1 MRLPEEPEVPF
12 QINIIP
18 MIDVVFAILTFFITA
33 TLVLN
38 RTEGLPVSLPQAA
51 TTKTQTQNKVV
62 VTLDAQGNLFL
73 NRQPIALEQLEAQ
86 VRSLMSREKQNIV
99 VINADENVSHGK
111 AIAVMDRIRNIEG
124 VKMAIAAKK

>member
-73 NRQPIALEQLEAQ
+73 NRQPITLEQLEAQ
-86 VRSLMSREKQNIV
+86 VRSLMSKEKQNIV

-124 VKMAIAAKK
+124 VKMAIATKK

>member
-1 MRLPEEPEVPF
+1 MRLPEEPEAPF

-38 RTEGLPVSLPQAA
+38 RTEGLPVSLPQAS
-51 TTKTQTQNKVV
+51 TTKSQTQNKVV

-86 VRSLMSREKQNIV
+86 VRSLMSKEKQNIV
-99 VINADENVSHGK
+99 VINADENVAHGK

>member
-1 MRLPEEPEVPF
+1 MQLPEEPEVPF

-86 VRSLMSREKQNIV
+86 VRSLISKEKQNIV

-124 VKMAIAAKK
+124 VKMAIATKK

>member
-38 RTEGLPVSLPQAA
+38 RTEGLPVSLPQAS
-51 TTKTQTQNKVV
+51 TTKSQTQNKVV

-73 NRQPIALEQLEAQ
+73 NRQPIALEQLENQ
-86 VRSLMSREKQNIV
+86 VRSLMSKERQNVV
-99 VINADENVSHGK
+99 VINADENVTHGK
-111 AIAVMDRIRNIEG
+111 AIAVMDRIRKIDG
-124 VKMAIAAKK
+124 VKMAISAKK

>member
-38 RTEGLPVSLPQAA
+38 RTEGLPVSLPQAS

-86 VRSLMSREKQNIV
+86 VRSLMSKEKQNIV

-124 VKMAIAAKK
+124 VKMAIATKK

>member
-38 RTEGLPVSLPQAA
+38 RTEGLPVSLPQAT

-86 VRSLMSREKQNIV
+86 VRSLMSKEKQNIV

-124 VKMAIAAKK
+124 VKMAIATKK

>member
-73 NRQPIALEQLEAQ
+73 NRQSIALEQLEAQ
-86 VRSLMSREKQNIV
+86 VRSLMSKEKQNIV

-124 VKMAIAAKK
+124 VKMAIATKK

>member
-1 MRLPEEPEVPF
+1 MQLPEEPEVPF

-73 NRQPIALEQLEAQ
+73 NRQSIALEQLEAQ
-86 VRSLMSREKQNIV
+86 VRSLMSKEKQNIV

-124 VKMAIAAKK
+124 VKMAIATKK

>member
-1 MRLPEEPEVPF
+1 MRLPEELEVPF

-86 VRSLMSREKQNIV
+86 VRSLISKEKQNIV

-124 VKMAIAAKK
+124 VKMAIATKK

>member
-86 VRSLMSREKQNIV
+86 VRSLISKEKQNIV

-124 VKMAIAAKK
+124 VKMAIATKK

>member
-38 RTEGLPVSLPQAA
+38 RTEGLPVSLPQAS

-86 VRSLMSREKQNIV
+86 VRSLMRKEKQNIV
-99 VINADENVSHGK
+99 VINADENVAHGK

-124 VKMAIAAKK
+124 AKMAIAAKK

>member
-38 RTEGLPVSLPQAA
+38 RTEGLPVSLPQA
-51 TTKTQTQNKVV
+51 TTTQTQTQNKVV

-73 NRQPIALEQLEAQ
+73 NRQPIALQQLEAQ
-86 VRSLMSREKQNIV
+86 VRSLMSKEKQNIV

-111 AIAVMDRIRNIEG
+111 AIAVMDRIRSIEG

>member
-62 VTLDAQGNLFL
+62 VTLDSQGNLFL
-73 NRQPIALEQLEAQ
+73 NRQPIALEQLEAK
-86 VRSLMSREKQNIV
+86 VRSLMSKEKQNIV

>member
-12 QINIIP
+12 QINIMP

-38 RTEGLPVSLPQAA
+38 RTEGLPVSLPQAS
-51 TTKTQTQNKVV
+51 TTKSQTQNKVV

-73 NRQPIALEQLEAQ
+73 NRQPIALEQLETQ
-86 VRSLMSREKQNIV
+86 VRSLMSKENQNVV
-99 VINADENVSHGK
+99 VINADENVTHGK
-111 AIAVMDRIRNIEG
+111 AIAVMDRIRKIDG
-124 VKMAIAAKK
+124 IKMAIATKK

>member
-18 MIDVVFAILTFFITA
+18 MIDVVFAILTFFIAA

-38 RTEGLPVSLPQAA
+38 RTEGLPVSLPQAS

-62 VTLDAQGNLFL
+62 VTLDAQGNIFL

-86 VRSLMSREKQNIV
+86 VRSLMSKEKQNIV
-99 VINADENVSHGK
+99 VINADENVAHGK

-124 VKMAIAAKK
+124 VKMAIATKK

>member
-1 MRLPEEPEVPF
+1 MQLPEEPEVPF

-73 NRQPIALEQLEAQ
+73 NRQSIALEQLEAQ
-86 VRSLMSREKQNIV
+86 VRSLMSKEKQNIV

-124 VKMAIAAKK
+124 VKMAIATKQ